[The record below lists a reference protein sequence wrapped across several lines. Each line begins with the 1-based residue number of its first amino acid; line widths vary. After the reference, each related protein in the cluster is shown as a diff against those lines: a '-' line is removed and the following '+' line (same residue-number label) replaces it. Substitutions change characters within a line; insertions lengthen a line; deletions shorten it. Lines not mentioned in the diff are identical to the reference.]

1 MKKAKLADKDLV
13 LDILTESFD
22 ANKSVNYVVKQDS
35 KRKNRVRGLMEYS
48 FNQCFHFGDV
58 WLSDDN
64 KACALVLYED
74 QKKSSLKTIGW
85 DAKLAL
91 NVIGISRVFRVLS
104 RESKIKKIHPKSKF
118 TYLWFIGVYPDHQ
131 GKSIGSKL
139 LRGIIEKAEKEG
151 KPIYLETS
159 MKRNVAWYHSNGFE
173 TYQELEV
180 GHNLFMLKRNAG
192 ILVS

>member
-139 LRGIIEKAEKEG
+139 LRGIIEKSNQEN
-151 KPIYLETS
+151 KPIYLGTS
-159 MKRNVAWYHSNGFE
+159 MEENLSWYHEHGFE
-173 TYQELEV
+173 TYHRMDTYCKSYL
-180 GHNLFMLKRNAG
+180 LKRNQN
-192 ILVS
+192 